1 MILRS
6 LLPWCRPYLG
16 RFLAGLACV
25 VVSTALYATIPTLLR
40 RAIDAMEAGAP
51 LRDILRIAGV
61 MVGITLVMAWFR
73 YQMRELLNGVSRVI
87 ENDLRDALFARL
99 TALDAAWYHRTRTG
113 EIMARLT
120 NDLGAVRMAA
130 GPAVMYLTNTIFG
143 GVFAISFMIAISGR
157 LTLLAVAPMVFLPI
171 VTLWLGRAIHDRFE
185 RVQAQFG
192 DITTLVQEHL
202 SGVRIVRA
210 YRQEGPEL
218 RRFTAMSDEY
228 LERNLRLVRMNGLM
242 NPSFTFFAGLG
253 AAAVLGIG
261 GSMVVEGRLTIG
273 AFVAFGLYLANL
285 TWPLI
290 ALGWVTSLFQRGA
303 ASWRRVLEV
312 LSAEPGIRD
321 AGAERRCELPE
332 TNGGRAVTFERV
344 SFSYPTR
351 ELTRSA
357 TETDIRSA
365 EGTRGATATD
375 IRSAGGTRSATET
388 DIRSAEGTRSA
399 TATDM
404 RSAGNGGEGA
414 ERREVLSDISLTIP
428 AGATLGVVGA
438 TGSGKTTL
446 LELIPRIADVTGG
459 RILLDG
465 CDIRD
470 IPLAQLRGEI
480 GFVPQES
487 ILFSETL
494 LQNLGYGSLHEDD
507 AKWAAGVAQLTETIA
522 NFPSGWETLL
532 GERGINLSGGQK
544 QRATMARALARKPSL
559 VILDDA
565 LSAVD
570 THTEAAILRGLR
582 EALAGRTA
590 IIASHRI
597 TAIRDAHWIIVL
609 DEGRLVEQG
618 RHEELLAAR
627 GRYWSLLRRQQLEE
641 ELETTPPATAGAPQ
655 DP

>member
-1 MILRS
+1 
-6 LLPWCRPYLG
+6 
-16 RFLAGLACV
+16 
-25 VVSTALYATIPTLLR
+25 
-40 RAIDAMEAGAP
+40 MEAGAP
-51 LRDILRIAGV
+51 FRGILLIAGV
-61 MVGITLVMAWFR
+61 MIAVTLVMAWFR
-73 YQMRELLNGVSRVI
+73 FHMREILNGVSRVI

-99 TALDAAWYHRTRTG
+99 TELDAAWYHRTRTG
-113 EIMARLT
+113 EIMARVT

-130 GPAVMYLTNTIFG
+130 GPAVMYLTNTVFG
-143 GVFAISFMIAISGR
+143 GVFAISFMVAISGR
-157 LTLLAVAPMVFLPI
+157 LTLLAVAPMILLPA

-192 DITTLVQEHL
+192 DITTMVQEHL

-210 YRQEGPEL
+210 YRQEDPE
-218 RRFTAMSDEY
+218 RERFARLSAEY

-242 NPSFTFFAGLG
+242 NPSFTLFAGLG

-261 GSMVVEGRLTIG
+261 GAMVVEGRLTIG

-303 ASWRRVLEV
+303 ASMTRILDILDAKPGITDPLRERSSTLPPTAGGRSLTFEHVSFTYPARE
-312 LSAEPGIRD
+312 AEPG
-321 AGAERRCELPE
+321 ALP
-332 TNGGRAVTFERV
+332 
-344 SFSYPTR
+344 P
-351 ELTRSA
+351 
-357 TETDIRSA
+357 
-365 EGTRGATATD
+365 
-375 IRSAGGTRSATET
+375 
-388 DIRSAEGTRSA
+388 
-399 TATDM
+399 
-404 RSAGNGGEGA
+404 
-414 ERREVLSDISLTIP
+414 REVLSDISVTVP

-465 CDIRD
+465 VDIRHL
-470 IPLAQLRGEI
+470 PLDMLRAEI

-494 LQNLGYGSLHEDD
+494 LSNLGYGTTNDSD
-507 AKWAAGVAQLTETIA
+507 ARWAAGIAQLTETVSQ
-522 NFPSGWETLL
+522 FPGGWDTML

-544 QRATMARALARKPSL
+544 QRSAMARALARKPAV
-559 VILDDA
+559 VIFDDA

-570 THTEAAILRGLR
+570 TQTEAAILQGLR
-582 EALAGRTA
+582 TALAGRTA

-609 DEGRLVEQG
+609 DDGRLVEQG
-618 RHEELLAAR
+618 RHDALLAAR
-627 GRYWSLLRRQQLEE
+627 GRYWELLRRQQLEDE
-641 ELETTPPATAGAPQ
+641 IVGEVVGEGGVAGPNQIPEAV
-655 DP
+655 